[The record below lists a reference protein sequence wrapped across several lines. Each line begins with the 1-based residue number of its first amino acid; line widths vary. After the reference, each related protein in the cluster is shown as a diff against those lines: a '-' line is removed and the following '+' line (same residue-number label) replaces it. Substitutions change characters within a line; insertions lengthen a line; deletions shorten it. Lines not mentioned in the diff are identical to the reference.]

1 MARRT
6 KRITTQPG
14 YVKYL
19 RTSDEDAQAPERSQ
33 NGQRRD
39 IQRLLVAYP
48 DLSDLGEYIDN
59 YTGTSADRKHYQRML
74 SDARKGAFSH
84 VFAAVPD
91 RFGRDDV
98 EALRAIDELTQLGIC
113 VRFAGHPDLDPADMD
128 DRLYLNIL
136 FGMAKREAAV
146 IAKRSMNGMLSKL
159 LKGGWPWMAPDGY
172 LNKEA
177 KLSELE
183 DISVDDR
190 LGHGKYKRWVEIDPE
205 QAKVWRYA
213 WDLLLTDRYTLADI
227 CEKLYERGYRL
238 KNGKPFVTVKANG
251 ERDPYVQQL
260 SRVFHNWHY
269 AGWVVSENDWAN
281 IPPKTV
287 RAEWEP
293 IVSTEEFEQGLAI
306 LAKRSH
312 MPTPNKRY
320 FYLLQG
326 LVYLQQANGKLR
338 KLTCGTPNANRA
350 RGGVSYYC
358 IQSSNQNFLCWKVDE
373 QIPAHLQA
381 IQVDPELIP
390 EIRRVYLADMG
401 RYTSDRHR
409 ETQTLQKAIK
419 KLEEKEINLWRA
431 FTEHGMRPQIYEQ
444 LSREYEDERQRITAA
459 IDLISKESGEVV
471 DNLDAALTVISE
483 IADRYA
489 EHTPQRQRDILKQM
503 VKRVVI
509 DPEGR
514 IIRMELKPPF
524 NYLDT
529 LAKGGQNGTRGKGP
543 SAGTKRTSTQA
554 GSLQIKRS
562 DPGRI
567 RTFNQLIKSQLRCQ
581 LRYRAS
587 EYLKIIPMLGKA
599 SRLYSILPHRKKS
612 ICAI

>member
-6 KRITTQPG
+6 KRITTRPG
-14 YVKYL
+14 YVTYL
-19 RTSDEDAQAPERSQ
+19 RTSDEDAQSPERSQ

-39 IQRLLVAYP
+39 IERLLVGYR
-48 DLSDLGEYIDN
+48 DLPDLGEYVDN
-59 YTGTSADRKHYQRML
+59 FTGSSPDRTQYQRML

-84 VFAAVPD
+84 VFASAPD

-98 EALRAIDELTQLGIC
+98 EALRAIDELTELGII

-159 LKGGWPWMAPDGY
+159 LKGGWPWRAPDGY

-177 KLSELE
+177 RVSGLE
-183 DISVDDR
+183 NATEQDR
-190 LGHGKYKRWVEIDPE
+190 HGHAKYKRWVEIDPE
-205 QAKVWRYA
+205 QAKIWRYA
-213 WDLLLTDRYTLADI
+213 WDLLLTDRYTLAEI
-227 CEKLYERGYRL
+227 CEKMYERGYRL
-238 KNGKPFVTVKANG
+238 RNGKPFVNLNQHG
-251 ERDPYVQQL
+251 ERTAYIQQL

-269 AGWVVSENDWAN
+269 AGWVVVDNDWAN

-287 RAEWEP
+287 KAEWEP
-293 IVSTEEFEQGLAI
+293 IVSAEEFEQGLAI

-326 LVYLQQANGKLR
+326 LVYLQQADGKIR
-338 KLTCGTPNANRA
+338 KLSCGRPNANRA

-373 QIPAHLQA
+373 QIPEHLQA

-390 EIRRVYLADMG
+390 EIRKVYLADMSK
-401 RYTSDRHR
+401 YTNNRQR
-409 ETQTLQKAIK
+409 ESQALQTAIK
-419 KLEEKEINLWRA
+419 KLEEKELNLWRA
-431 FTEHGMRPQIYEQ
+431 FTEHGMRPQIFEQ

-459 IDLISKESGEVV
+459 IDLMNKESGDVV
-471 DNLDAALTVISE
+471 DNLDAALAVISE
-483 IADRYA
+483 IADRYS
-489 EHTPQRQRDILKQM
+489 EHTAQRQRDILKQM
-503 VKRVVI
+503 VKRI
-509 DPEGR
+509 IINPEGR
-514 IIRMELKPPF
+514 ITRIELKPPF

-529 LAKGGQNGTRGKGP
+529 LAKGGQNGKRGTGS
-543 SAGTKRTSTQA
+543 SAGTKKTSIIDT
-554 GSLQIKRS
+554 GSFHITRS
-562 DPGRI
+562 DPN
-567 RTFNQLIKSQLRCQ
+567 RTQSEHFPKEKTATFLQQLIFPQSAKL
-581 LRYRAS
+581 A
-587 EYLKIIPMLGKA
+587 
-599 SRLYSILPHRKKS
+599 RLSNKR
-612 ICAI
+612 

>member
-1 MARRT
+1 MARGK

-14 YVKYL
+14 YVTYL
-19 RTSDEDAQAPERSQ
+19 RTSNEDAQAPERSQ

-39 IQRLLVAYP
+39 IQRLLAAYP
-48 DLSDLGEYIDN
+48 DLPHLGEYIDN

-98 EALRAIDELTQLGIC
+98 EALRAIDELTALGIV

-146 IAKRSMNGMLSKL
+146 IAKRSTNGMLSKL
-159 LKGGWPWMAPDGY
+159 LNGGWPWRAPDGY
-172 LNKEA
+172 LNKEVR
-177 KLSELE
+177 LSELGESGAE
-183 DISVDDR
+183 DR
-190 LGHGKYKRWVEIDPE
+190 HKHAKYKRWVEIDPE

-213 WDLLLTDRYTLADI
+213 WDLLLTDQYTLAEI
-227 CEKLYERGYRL
+227 CEKLYERGYRMRD
-238 KNGKPFVTVKANG
+238 GRPFVKVNANG
-251 ERDPYVQQL
+251 ERKPYIQQVA
-260 SRVFHNWHY
+260 RVFHNWHY
-269 AGWVVSENDWAN
+269 AGWVVLENDWAQ

-293 IVSTEEFEQGLAI
+293 VVTTEEFERGLAI

-312 MPTPNKRY
+312 MSSPNKRH

-326 LVYLQQANGKLR
+326 ILYLDQGNGKVR
-338 KLTCGTPNANRA
+338 KLRCSTPNANRA
-350 RGGVSYYC
+350 RGGVAYYC
-358 IQSSNQNFLCWKVDE
+358 IDSSDQNYLCWKVDE
-373 QIPAHLQA
+373 QIPAHLRA
-381 IQVDPELIP
+381 IQVDPALIP
-390 EIRRVYLADMG
+390 DIRKAYLADMG
-401 RYTSDRHR
+401 RFTTNRSR
-409 ETQTLQKAIK
+409 EIEELQRAIK
-419 KLEEKEINLWRA
+419 KLEEKEINLWRG
-431 FTEHGMRPQIYEQ
+431 FTEHGMRPQVFEK

-459 IDLISKESGEVV
+459 IDLIHQEQGDVV

-489 EHTPQRQRDILKQM
+489 EHTPARQRDILKQM

-509 DPEGR
+509 NPEGR

-529 LAKGGQNGTRGKGP
+529 LAKGGPHGGRGGGP
-543 SAGTKRTSTQA
+543 SPETKRTSLGA

-562 DPGRI
+562 DPGRT
-567 RTFNQLIKSQLRCQ
+567 RTFNQLIKSQLLCH
-581 LRYRAS
+581 LSYRAMVTN
-587 EYLKIIPMLGKA
+587 IIAVSM
-599 SRLYSILPHRKKS
+599 
-612 ICAI
+612 